1 VEDINGSI
9 IKVILRNN
17 IKNYLFYLTYNNR
30 ADILLNQKQ
39 DFESSISKSPL
50 LNKKEVKI
58 DDYKNQLS
66 FYKNWRESLNS
77 ELSGSNIEAIEMIF
91 TYKREFNSFMA
102 LIMGRLKWKK
112 LYKKITQ
119 DIVQESL
126 PNNKANISFYHST
139 DSQGYREHNHT
150 LVYPYEKKNNK
161 ILRSTSISP
170 EILELMKLKFKN
182 KQEELEKRYQKEFN
196 KLKKVLK
203 NKR

>member
-1 VEDINGSI
+1 MEDINGSI

-170 EILELMKLKFKN
+170 EILELMKLKFKK

>member
-170 EILELMKLKFKN
+170 EILELMKLKFKK